1 MAIPP
6 PEVVLIDLDGTLVD
20 SVPDLAWCTARMLE
34 ALDCPTCSEDD
45 VRLWVGNGVEK
56 LIKRALTGE
65 MNAEPDPALYD
76 KALPLFMT
84 LYKDNS
90 CRLSHLYPDVETGLR
105 WLQSRQIKLGCV
117 TNKPEAFT
125 LPLLDFLGIRQF
137 FEVVISGDS
146 LPQKKPHPAPLLYG
160 AEFFRVSPDKALMIG
175 DSVSDVEAARAAGFR
190 IVCMSYGY
198 NHGADI
204 RSANPDVVIDSFAEL
219 ENLF

>member
-76 KALPLFMT
+76 KAAPLFMT